1 MVQVEKIFVSL
12 GSGCAVSQRLN
23 EAGLRKQSYPFD
35 WLWNLEGGLEVVNDI
50 IGNDFFQFIYR
61 SNLVTENHY
70 RWNKK
75 VIINRFYPNIAHIHS
90 DPQNNEKDYQ
100 SLLRRVKKIRDL
112 LNGKS
117 NIQFIYF
124 RSIEEFDPSTKHKE
138 YSLTYCFERLL
149 QESTEFIKIIK
160 NKYPSLQ
167 FKLLSICM
175 ISNQQAMEDKF
186 LIKNFVKQNYEC
198 LDFEIV
204 YTENEIKRYKNI
216 PVNMIAYNS
225 WMKIFLKKNYIGL
238 LNYLFSNAKYLA
250 KCLVQYK
257 LF

>member
-1 MVQVEKIFVSL
+1 MEEIFVSL

-175 ISNQQAMEDKF
+175 ISNQQ
-186 LIKNFVKQNYEC
+186 
-198 LDFEIV
+198 EIV